1 MCPWDRLHFWT
12 KSTSVGS
19 RARLARPSLLPV
31 LPMPV
36 LCWGRAPRAPSAWL
50 GCVGLSCAAPGA
62 GPPSREW
69 L

>member
-1 MCPWDRLHFWT
+1 MCPRDLLHFWT

-19 RARLARPSLLPV
+19 RARLAALLLPI
-31 LPMPV
+31 LPKPV

-50 GCVGLSCAAPGA
+50 GCVGLSCGAPGA
-62 GPPSREW
+62 SPPSREW